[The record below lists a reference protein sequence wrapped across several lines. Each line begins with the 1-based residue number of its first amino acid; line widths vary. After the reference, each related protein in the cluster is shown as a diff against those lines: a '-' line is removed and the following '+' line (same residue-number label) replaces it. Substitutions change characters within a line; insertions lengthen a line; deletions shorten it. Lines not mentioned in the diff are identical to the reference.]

1 MKRNKK
7 IIYLGIFLL
16 VFVVGTVVILN
27 NVNKDKMLKETDNG
41 QENIPVSKNEDENVI
56 LEVTMQNSYKT
67 GDIEELYKDSS
78 VVLIAEFLS
87 NGKTEIKNNGIPNT
101 YISFK
106 IKKVL
111 KNDSGIELGDK
122 IDAKRTGG
130 TVTVQELIAARG
142 PEYAKKMGIDNMS
155 KVAVQNK
162 LVKFVNSDNLGDKS
176 LTEWKTRL
184 LMLTYDKE
192 DNSFV
197 IMQDEYGMLSY
208 DETTNKAFGIKEGK
222 NVEYSFLEK

>member
-41 QENIPVSKNEDENVI
+41 QENIPVSKNDDENVI

-208 DETTNKAFGIKEGK
+208 DETTNKAFGISEKS
-222 NVEYSFLEK
+222 NIEYSFLS

>member
-1 MKRNKK
+1 MKNNKK

-16 VFVVGTVVILN
+16 IFIVGTVVILK
-27 NVNKDKMLKETDNG
+27 NVNKDKMLKEADNK

-56 LEVTMQNSYKT
+56 LEVAMQNSYKT

-106 IKKVL
+106 VKRIL

-142 PEYAKKMGIDNMS
+142 PEYAKKMGINNMS
-155 KVAVQNK
+155 KAAVQNK

-208 DETTNKAFGIKEGK
+208 DETTNKAFGINE
-222 NVEYSFLEK
+222 NNNIEYSFLN

>member
-1 MKRNKK
+1 M
-7 IIYLGIFLL
+7 L
-16 VFVVGTVVILN
+16 VVGVVVALN
-27 NVNKDKMLKETDNG
+27 TDIKDKIFKDSSDEE
-41 QENIPVSKNEDENVI
+41 ENIVVSNDDENVI
-56 LEVTMQNSYKT
+56 FEVTMNNSYKT
-67 GDIEELYKDSS
+67 GDIEELYKDST
-78 VVLIAEFLS
+78 VVLIGEFLS
-87 NGKTEIKNNGIPNT
+87 IGKTEIKNNGIPNT

-111 KNDSGIELGDK
+111 KNNSGVELGDE

-142 PEYAKKMGIDNMS
+142 IEYVKNMGIKN
-155 KVAVQNK
+155 VETVQDK
-162 LVKFVNSDNLGDKS
+162 LVKFNVSNNLGDKS

-208 DETTNKAFGIKEGK
+208 DETTNKAFEIKEGK

>member
-1 MKRNKK
+1 MNKK
-7 IIYLGIFLL
+7 NYLGIFLL
-16 VFVVGTVVILN
+16 VLVVGVVVALN
-27 NVNKDKMLKETDNG
+27 TDIKDKIFKDSGDGE
-41 QENIPVSKNEDENVI
+41 ENIVVSNDDENVI